1 MEILLRAFHRLDN
14 NSIHLSLRSK
24 KVLLILI
31 TRIYSF
37 LIVAFLSYRRKLEEG
52 SAEIPKAFSDKEMKI
67 EIERDLSDPS
77 SNVTPSS
84 NLEFDQ
90 LR

>member
-1 MEILLRAFHRLDN
+1 
-14 NSIHLSLRSK
+14 
-24 KVLLILI
+24 
-31 TRIYSF
+31 